1 MSLGDLYAGRLTLR
15 RFSVLVYGLPA
26 GCGTWVAQGGQLAW
40 SAEVSGLMAVKNAVE
55 TFQMSFAK
63 NPKPV
68 PMVEPPAWGY
78 LEVEADRRATQE
90 RRAQRFIEKQSG
102 TTD

>member
-1 MSLGDLYAGRLTLR
+1 MSLGDLYAGRLSLR

-55 TFQMSFAK
+55 NFQGSFAK

-68 PMVEPPAWGY
+68 PMVEPPEWGY
-78 LEVEADRRATQE
+78 LEVAAEKRSMQDRRAQK
-90 RRAQRFIEKQSG
+90 FIDKHAG
-102 TTD
+102 VAG